1 MRIALGFVVLV
12 LNLIDNAT
20 TFVCLRAP
28 IPGFEVIEA
37 NPFARWLFD
46 SIGLLP
52 GLLLETLVTTLAVAF
67 LVVST
72 RISPRIRLALLAVL
86 SALPAWA
93 SLNNLEVM
101 RAIGIG

>member
-1 MRIALGFVVLV
+1 MRIALGFVVLF
-12 LNLIDNAT
+12 LNLIDNTT

-52 GLLLETLVTTLAVAF
+52 GLMLEYLVTTLAVAF
-67 LVVST
+67 LVLST
-72 RISPRIRLALLAVL
+72 RISPRVRLALLAVL
-86 SALPAWA
+86 SVLPAWA
-93 SLNNLEVM
+93 ALNNLEVM
-101 RAIGIG
+101 RAIGVG